1 VETLRELRR
10 RRGWSQKDLA
20 DSSGVGQDTISGIES
35 GRHEP
40 RPSTLRK
47 LAEAL
52 EVEVAD
58 FFREPAPPSDRAPRL
73 GRLTDAPAKV
83 PDPSLDE
90 LLRRAGRPT
99 RWLALPEDQWQAE
112 VSGHDKTG
120 AGKRLLQIAR
130 EQLEELVAVVPY
142 LFRGEDALRNPAVA
156 PDTVEAW
163 QAAALRKIKTL
174 SALRSM
180 LDDPEVDADEKGY
193 AELLASLYEGIGGD
207 LENFSSQNFGTYDI
221 VGERPVSGQ

>member
-1 VETLRELRR
+1 VELVRELRR

-20 DSSGVGQDTISGIES
+20 DSSGVGQDTVSGIES

-52 EVEVAD
+52 EVDVVD
-58 FFREPAPPSDRAPRL
+58 FFREPVPPLDRAPRL
-73 GRLTDAPAKV
+73 GQLGDAPARV
-83 PDPSLDE
+83 PDRSLGD
-90 LLRRAGRPT
+90 LLRRAGTPT

-112 VSGHDKTG
+112 VSGHDKPG
-120 AGKRLLQIAR
+120 AGKRLLEIAR
-130 EQLEELVAVVPY
+130 EQIEELVAVVPY
-142 LFRGEDALRNPAVA
+142 LFRGEDALGYPAVT

-174 SALRSM
+174 SALKSM
-180 LDDPEVDADEKGY
+180 LDDPEVDADQKGQ

-207 LENFSSQNFGTYDI
+207 LENFSSQNFRTHDV
-221 VGERPVSGQ
+221 VGERPVSGP